1 MDSRNNRKGEHGN
14 KNLRSMQQKLMKD
27 LIYLLGTGMFTIA
40 GVFLLVR
47 IINEIKK
54 IKMDAKDGNIKG
66 VVVDWYILNTGD
78 IRPVVAYTVN
88 NEEKKYVYHFYHRCK
103 EYPIGKEVY
112 LKLSEKSGL
121 AYDKV
126 DLVKGTLFI
135 IFSLVFFMFAL
146 LAGIYWILFIK

>member
-1 MDSRNNRKGEHGN
+1 MKGEHGN

-27 LIYLLGTGMFTIA
+27 LIYLLGTGIFTIA

-88 NEEKKYVYHFYHRCK
+88 NEEKSMY
-103 EYPIGKEVY
+103 II
-112 LKLSEKSGL
+112 
-121 AYDKV
+121 
-126 DLVKGTLFI
+126 FI
-135 IFSLVFFMFAL
+135 IDAMN
-146 LAGIYWILFIK
+146 IL

>member
-1 MDSRNNRKGEHGN
+1 MASRNNRKGEHGN

-66 VVVDWYILNTGD
+66 VVVDWYILNTDD

-88 NEEKKYVYHFYHRCK
+88 NEEKKYVYHFYHRCN
-103 EYPIGKEVY
+103 EYPIGKEVVIRRKLFMEE
-112 LKLSEKSGL
+112 LK
-121 AYDKV
+121 A
-126 DLVKGTLFI
+126 
-135 IFSLVFFMFAL
+135 
-146 LAGIYWILFIK
+146 